1 MENSQNRFLNEIL
14 TKISALKAELSELER
29 QVVEYQATLE
39 SAAEEAAPAMPT
51 SGSVQVAP
59 LDEDLPEAE
68 AIAPASAPKEPEIEA
83 PIRIEMGPDIVVVE
97 PVVVEKDVFGGIVE
111 TEESASDDE
120 DLPEAEA
127 PAVSTEPQA
136 ISPEKDVEPS
146 TSGTGPAADSAP
158 ALKVEIDPMAEILP
172 LGESI
177 GSRKSVVMDRMASHE
192 RWRTDIPGAP
202 VSDIR
207 SAISLNDR
215 ILFINTLFGEDP
227 IAFKETLTALNGA
240 ASFEDG
246 VLLLKERYPA
256 WNTDSDT
263 VYRFMMAVRRKLK

>member
-29 QVVEYQATLE
+29 QVAEYQATLE
-39 SAAEEAAPAMPT
+39 
-51 SGSVQVAP
+51 
-59 LDEDLPEAE
+59 DLPEAE
-68 AIAPASAPKEPEIEA
+68 TIAQASAEKEPQIEA
-83 PIRIEMGPDIVVVE
+83 PVHIDMGPDLIAVE
-97 PVVVEKDVFGGIVE
+97 PVVVEKDVFGGIVQ

-120 DLPEAEA
+120 DLPEGD
-127 PAVSTEPQA
+127 T
-136 ISPEKDVEPS
+136 PELTPEPS
-146 TSGTGPAADSAP
+146 TSGTEPSTSSTEPSTSGIEPAADSAP

-172 LGESI
+172 LGEAI

-192 RWRTDIPGAP
+192 RWRTDIPGTP

-227 IAFKETLTALNGA
+227 IAFKETLSALNGA

-246 VLLLKERYPA
+246 VLLLKERYPL

>member
-39 SAAEEAAPAMPT
+39 SAAEEAAPAMPN

-68 AIAPASAPKEPEIEA
+68 TIAQASAEKEPEIEA
-83 PIRIEMGPDIVVVE
+83 PVHIDMGPDLIAVE

-111 TEESASDDE
+111 TEENASDDE
-120 DLPEAEA
+120 DLPEGD
-127 PAVSTEPQA
+127 T
-136 ISPEKDVEPS
+136 PELTPEPS
-146 TSGTGPAADSAP
+146 TSDTEQSPIQAVPAADSAP

-172 LGESI
+172 LGEAI
-177 GSRKSVVMDRMASHE
+177 GSRKRVVMDRMASHE

-227 IAFKETLTALNGA
+227 IAFKETLSALNGA

-246 VLLLKERYPA
+246 VSLLKERYPA